1 MYDDRFN
8 PTSRESEVEIY
19 RYYMVKFEV
28 QSIWSEFLGG
38 DAMRKK
44 VIVTLTATLICSVSL
59 TSTMMAADTV
69 KKEIAEHSQVKDK
82 GDKKHHT
89 AEVFILADLDPEKA
103 TGMSIEGITGD
114 KAGRLYTIDMVSR
127 RLFRVLPDTGKVEV
141 LTVLPRSAT
150 GMAFDKDGNLYM
162 ASGGSATQEGVILR
176 VRADAL
182 QGAEFDSS
190 RVETFASGVNG
201 ANGLAFD
208 REGNL
213 YVSGGATG
221 NIYVIKPTGERTVW
235 ASGITA
241 ERKEQP
247 IVVNGLAFGHDGHL
261 YIANTSSGEINRV
274 SIKRDGT
281 FGEVKRFA
289 KDPLLYGAD
298 GIAFAG
304 DGSLFVC
311 ANERNAIVRVSPSG
325 KVSEVAVNDNQGPLE
340 FPASMHFV
348 GKTLYVSNF
357 DVARGV
363 NSPNTPGI
371 GASIAKIE
379 FKKTRD

>member
-1 MYDDRFN
+1 
-8 PTSRESEVEIY
+8 
-19 RYYMVKFEV
+19 
-28 QSIWSEFLGG
+28 L
-38 DAMRKK
+38 RKK
-44 VIVTLTATLICSVSL
+44 VIVSFTAALICSVSL

-69 KKEIAEHSQVKDK
+69 KKENFENKV
-82 GDKKHHT
+82 DKKHL
-89 AEVFILADLDPEKA
+89 AEEVSILADLDPEKA
-103 TGMSIEGITGD
+103 TGMRIEGITGD
-114 KAGRLYTIDMVSR
+114 KAGRLYTIDTDSR

-150 GMAFDKDGNLYM
+150 GMAFDEDGNLYM

-176 VRADAL
+176 VRADTL

-190 RVETFASGVNG
+190 QVETFVSGVNG
-201 ANGLAFD
+201 ANGLVFD

-241 ERKEQP
+241 ERTEQL
-247 IVVNGLAFGHDGHL
+247 IVVNGLAFGQDGRL

-274 SIKRDGT
+274 RIKEDGT
-281 FGEVKRFA
+281 FSEVQRVV

-311 ANERNAIVRVSPSG
+311 ANERNAIIRVSPSG

-340 FPASMHFV
+340 FPASLHFV

-357 DVARGV
+357 DIARGM

-379 FKKTRD
+379 FMKTRD